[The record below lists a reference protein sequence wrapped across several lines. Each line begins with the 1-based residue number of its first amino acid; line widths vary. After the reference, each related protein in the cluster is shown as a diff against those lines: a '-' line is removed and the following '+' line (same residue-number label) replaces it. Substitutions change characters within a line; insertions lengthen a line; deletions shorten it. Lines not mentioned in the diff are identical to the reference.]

1 MLFVFKQQ
9 KLTRNVVSCC
19 EACAFGFHLHRRLE
33 KLRIKNYVVQPQD
46 WDERG
51 KRVKNGPLDAAA
63 LCQSL
68 DRYERGNKSA
78 FSTVRIQTVEEEWQR
93 AMSQQKF
100 AFALIPE
107 ARARGI
113 VARAR

>member
-1 MLFVFKQQ
+1 MKSD
-9 KLTRNVVSCC
+9 R
-19 EACAFGFHLHRRLE
+19 
-33 KLRIKNYVVQPQD
+33 
-46 WDERG
+46 
-51 KRVKNGPLDAAA
+51 LDAAA
-63 LCQSL
+63 LCQRL